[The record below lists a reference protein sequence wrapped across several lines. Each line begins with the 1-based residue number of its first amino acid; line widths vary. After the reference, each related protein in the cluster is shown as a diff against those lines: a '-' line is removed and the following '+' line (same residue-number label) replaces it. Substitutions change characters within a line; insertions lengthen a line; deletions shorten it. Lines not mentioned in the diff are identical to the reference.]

1 MKKLAIFTTLLCM
14 GAVPALAAWD
24 EVGTVR
30 VSAGRDHDVK
40 NFDMGGP
47 VERLQLRAEGSD
59 IRCRAVT
66 ASFGNGRSQSVF
78 QGPLSDGAP
87 ANVSLPGNARTITR
101 LTFNCSAENRRGGS
115 IVVVADVGRYRGDW
129 RHNPRWQSTWARV
142 FNWGSDAINDWKYL
156 NTVKFQGRNDSDTSF
171 AGWRGQNIEAVA
183 LKPLDADARCS
194 RITARFGRGAPQP
207 LNVNNGDLLRRG
219 QYYKLDLPG
228 RARDLES
235 LDMRC
240 RATNGRSVTVQI
252 FTSR

>member
-1 MKKLAIFTTLLCM
+1 MKKLAIFTALLCM
-14 GAVPALAAWD
+14 GTVPALAAWD
-24 EVGTVR
+24 EIGTVR
-30 VSAGRDHDVK
+30 VSAGRDRDVK

-59 IRCRAVT
+59 IHCRGVT
-66 ASFGNGRSQSVF
+66 ASFGNGRSQPIF
-78 QGPLSDGAP
+78 QGPLSDGLP
-87 ANVSLPGNARTITR
+87 ANVSLPGNARTISR
-101 LTFNCSAENRRGGS
+101 LTFDCSAEKRRGGS
-115 IVVVADVGRYRGDW
+115 ILVVADVGRHRGDW
-129 RHNPRWQSTWARV
+129 RRNPRWQSTWARV

-156 NTVKFQGRNDSDTSF
+156 NIVKFQGRNDSDTSF

-183 LKPLDADARCS
+183 LKPLDADVRCS

-228 RARDLES
+228 QARDLES

-240 RATNGRSVTVQI
+240 RAINARAVTVQI